1 MEKVNYKLLIADD
14 EYWTREKIR
23 SMINWDEYHII
34 FMKPAE
40 NGEEVLLRIR
50 EETPDIL
57 ITDINMPFVNGV
69 DLVKEVREKY
79 PEIVVFVISGYD
91 DFNYVKE
98 TLLAGSINY
107 LLKPVSKIDMIHAVS
122 QALEIIAKREEDR
135 IQTLKAASLMQDREL
150 SFLVEK
156 EQIPFMPAV
165 VLENEQDMA
174 GCSVMLVKIHEFQ
187 NYMEDYHYDMN
198 LLSYHIKKRIRQIT
212 EVKNLLIFNYVFRSN
227 EFIIVTDLDFSEQKK
242 MSMRILDNF
251 SKEGKSPVTIAVS
264 EHSYSMESIH
274 NGYVQSV
281 SVLMTRPFNR
291 ESMVMFCRQN
301 EKSLRR
307 KVKNRISQE
316 MEMQIRAMLKCGNSR
331 TLKELILEGI
341 GLSHCAA
348 EKWEYLEV
356 KQTVKRISNLLLD
369 YILQKGDSELV
380 QEMDS
385 LVEMADKIVERLDSH
400 LLCEVEMEMVDNAI
414 AELKSDIGGSI
425 KEIVKQAAE
434 YIDKNYFEELTLVS
448 LSERYCVES
457 SYFSR
462 MFKQETG
469 KNLMM
474 YIAEK
479 RVEKARVYMTDK
491 NINLTEIA
499 FLTGYDD
506 YTYFSRV
513 FKKITG
519 KSPRDFR
526 AECV

>member
-212 EVKNLLIFNYVFRSN
+212 EVKNLFIFNYVFRSN

-264 EHSYSMESIH
+264 EHSY
-274 NGYVQSV
+274 
-281 SVLMTRPFNR
+281 
-291 ESMVMFCRQN
+291 
-301 EKSLRR
+301 
-307 KVKNRISQE
+307 
-316 MEMQIRAMLKCGNSR
+316 
-331 TLKELILEGI
+331 
-341 GLSHCAA
+341 
-348 EKWEYLEV
+348 
-356 KQTVKRISNLLLD
+356 
-369 YILQKGDSELV
+369 
-380 QEMDS
+380 
-385 LVEMADKIVERLDSH
+385 
-400 LLCEVEMEMVDNAI
+400 
-414 AELKSDIGGSI
+414 
-425 KEIVKQAAE
+425 
-434 YIDKNYFEELTLVS
+434 
-448 LSERYCVES
+448 
-457 SYFSR
+457 
-462 MFKQETG
+462 
-469 KNLMM
+469 
-474 YIAEK
+474 
-479 RVEKARVYMTDK
+479 
-491 NINLTEIA
+491 
-499 FLTGYDD
+499 
-506 YTYFSRV
+506 
-513 FKKITG
+513 
-519 KSPRDFR
+519 
-526 AECV
+526 